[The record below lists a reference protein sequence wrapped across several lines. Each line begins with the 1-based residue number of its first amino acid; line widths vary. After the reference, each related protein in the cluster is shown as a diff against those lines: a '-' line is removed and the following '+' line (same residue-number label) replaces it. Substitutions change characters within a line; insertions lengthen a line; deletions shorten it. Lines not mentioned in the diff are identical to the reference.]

1 MVEFET
7 KNGKRILINPEKVC
21 AVMEEVINGTSCL
34 IYMPDAD
41 PWYVRGSFQAVKQ
54 KLSANQDWLE

>member
-7 KNGKRILINPEKVC
+7 KNGKRILINSEKVC

-41 PWYVRGSFQAVKQ
+41 PWYVRGSFNEVKR
-54 KLSANQDWLE
+54 KLSANKDWLE